1 MSPATRDD
9 KVAGIGVF
17 DSVEA
22 ISGVPRHLA
31 PNGGEI
37 WMSLISTCPL
47 AELSQFS
54 GRLGGLRGP
63 TFDLTSR
70 EGWS

>member
-1 MSPATRDD
+1 
-9 KVAGIGVF
+9 
-17 DSVEA
+17 
-22 ISGVPRHLA
+22 
-31 PNGGEI
+31 EI
-37 WMSLISTCPL
+37 WVHDLNSGQSTKLL
-47 AELSQFS
+47 ATDAGQVFMTIGKVDVSDSFVVSELSQFS